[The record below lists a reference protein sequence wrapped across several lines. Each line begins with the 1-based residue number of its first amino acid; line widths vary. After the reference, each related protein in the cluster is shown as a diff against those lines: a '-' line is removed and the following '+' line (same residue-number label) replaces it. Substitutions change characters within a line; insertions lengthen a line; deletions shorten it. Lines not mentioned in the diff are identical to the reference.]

1 MVASMWWWC
10 RLAHDLVKVN
20 QCQYM
25 YIEDCDISGADDN
38 AVDFVA
44 VQYGHVHGNRIHNAQ
59 DWCMYTKGGFEG
71 SEVWWYPMG
80 ETTHASDVGTV
91 GDCNKH
97 HRSNCTWC
105 DVWANWAVR
114 CCVLWSFVAPAGGS
128 AYISVSENE
137 FFDCG
142 TGGFTAGQG
151 TGLEFM
157 VAPWLH
163 YSAYAITVT
172 QVRAWLCV

>member
-59 DWCMYTKGGFEG
+59 DWCMYTKG
-71 SEVWWYPMG
+71 
-80 ETTHASDVGTV
+80 ASTAHCVSVGAA
-91 GDCNKH
+91 GWGG
-97 HRSNCTWC
+97 WC
-105 DVWANWAVR
+105 A
-114 CCVLWSFVAPAGGS
+114 L
-128 AYISVSENE
+128 
-137 FFDCG
+137 
-142 TGGFTAGQG
+142 
-151 TGLEFM
+151 
-157 VAPWLH
+157 
-163 YSAYAITVT
+163 
-172 QVRAWLCV
+172 